1 MLSGRLFT
9 VPYFLVRSS
18 GSSANR
24 YGRPSWFFMYRGG
37 RRRGFIAV
45 GVGRRKMAARTA
57 KCSMSTILQKNTQ
70 SRCRAIRCGQSKH
83 QAFLKEGWG
92 GKRNETRKPFQIP
105 SQLTPKDDLKHPCV
119 HRASKHWSDGCSN
132 MANTLRHFALST
144 GSIGKCWMSSLL
156 HVQYWPSIIQPA
168 TSGSR
173 HRTFL
178 IVFLQS
184 QQRNA

>member
-24 YGRPSWFFMYRGG
+24 YGRPSGFFMYRGG

-45 GVGRRKMAARTA
+45 GGGRPKMATRNA

-92 GKRNETRKPFQIP
+92 EKKKQNEEAF
-105 SQLTPKDDLKHPCV
+105 SNA
-119 HRASKHWSDGCSN
+119 HRESKHWCDGCSN
-132 MANTLRHFALST
+132 MANTLRHCALST